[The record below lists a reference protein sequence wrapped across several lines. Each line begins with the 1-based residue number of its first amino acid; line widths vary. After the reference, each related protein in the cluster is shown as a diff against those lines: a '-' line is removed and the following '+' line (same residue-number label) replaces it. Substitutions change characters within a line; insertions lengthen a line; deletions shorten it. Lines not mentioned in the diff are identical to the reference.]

1 MSTLPP
7 PICYSGYIGQIFRK
21 RRGPRVAP
29 FVFLGESQGKWGKE
43 DLGEEDMGRSG
54 KGNRDVKVQERVE
67 VQKAVEFHKNARWEK
82 FKTYKQRGEWVE
94 LLFMAAA
101 ALHGYHVLKPNGD
114 NLPYD
119 VGIEQSGGLLRV
131 QVKCSSH
138 RRGGGY
144 VGHLQRG
151 ANDEGYDSAEVDLFA
166 LYILQPQIWY
176 LIPAQRVLH
185 PKPKLQIRFYPEAPP
200 RPGRRTPDH
209 DYEPYREAWGLLGK
223 DRRELAAGR

>member
-1 MSTLPP
+1 MVWAAKDT
-7 PICYSGYIGQIFRK
+7 
-21 RRGPRVAP
+21 
-29 FVFLGESQGKWGKE
+29 
-43 DLGEEDMGRSG
+43 GRPG
-54 KGNRDVKVQERVE
+54 KGNRDFEFQKTGGIQKAVEFQKGFE
-67 VQKAVEFHKNARWEK
+67 VQKAVEVHKNDRWKK

-138 RRGGGY
+138 RKGGGY
-144 VGHLQRG
+144 VGRLRRG
-151 ANDEGYDSAEVDLFA
+151 GGTSGERRYDSSDVDLFA

-176 LIPAQRVLH
+176 LIPSHKVLH
-185 PKPKLQIRFYPEAPP
+185 PKPKFHIRFYPEAPP
-200 RPGRRTPDH
+200 RPGRRTPEH

-223 DRRELAAGR
+223 ERRELAATR